1 MSERGFGCSRPR
13 QCGMRRRALVMS
25 ALTVIAGRATGR
37 TWKFTDDRGV
47 VHIGN
52 RNPPN
57 DAGTVTWLGP
67 DNDIP
72 PPEVVPP
79 PTALPR
85 YRDVRDALNA
95 AAKMNR
101 LDPAMVTAVA
111 AVESAF
117 DAKAISKKGAVGL
130 MQVMPATA
138 LRYGLTSA
146 NQSDVVEQLLD
157 PWLNANMGALIL
169 ADLMRKMNRK
179 VELVLAA
186 YNAGEGAVKRFGS
199 AIPPFLETER
209 YVMKVLK
216 LYAAWY
222 GM

>member
-1 MSERGFGCSRPR
+1 M
-13 QCGMRRRALVMS
+13 
-25 ALTVIAGRATGR
+25 
-37 TWKFTDDRGV
+37 
-47 VHIGN
+47 
-52 RNPPN
+52 
-57 DAGTVTWLGP
+57 GP